1 MADSSTFD
9 AYTLAGL
16 DQAKALLGKTTAPYP
31 SYTPSQ
37 TLSPSQM
44 SYYNYT
50 PTAPMNQ
57 IQAPNYEVTAGDAE
71 AWQKWTPQNAP
82 NYGTVNTQTGVSPWD
97 YQSVSPN
104 ATAAEYNWL
113 DTPLDMQTVAN
124 PYSAYGGADPT
135 YQKLGVTP
143 TFGNVQ
149 VTNPYAAYSGNPDIQ
164 AAQINLGYNKLGYTP
179 AYQGLMGGDY
189 EALQAA
195 LTSPGAAAA
204 RTAYEQGLTN
214 LQDIMG
220 GKGLYGSSI
229 MQNQQREAL
238 DKVYQQALADN
249 AAKAAVERYRM
260 EATDLQNKNSFGL
273 NVYGQQMGENTAA
286 NQQAL
291 AIAQANQ
298 GDIQARNNLAYQAW
312 QQRVAENLAG
322 NQMGLEAQQ
331 SNQTNQQNLNA
342 LLNSVY
348 NQQMAENQAANQQ
361 AYNTWATRL
370 AENQAGQ
377 QMGLQA
383 ALANQSTYA
392 NLQGLLSQQGLARNA
407 AALDYAKLL
416 TGVNQQNAAQNLAAQ
431 QSNQAAQTAL
441 NQLLSQQGIAKNQAG
456 LEYANLLTNVNQQN
470 VANTLAQN
478 QNLNALRSSDL
489 QQLQGL
495 LANQNIAQ
503 NQAGLD
509 YAKLLTGVN
518 QQNVANALAQS
529 NQANALGLNYA
540 QLATQTAADNATR
553 ALQQQQ
559 NLNALLSGDYQNLQ
573 GLLAGQN
580 TAANAYVQAARAQ
593 DIARENQR
601 NQYALQKFQ
610 LDEQQNKDLFTT
622 ALAANED
629 LNTYNTNRLNWDY
642 ANAENM
648 RKWANQQPYEKY
660 LYDQAAGAYQNQN
673 DETLFNRALALAG
686 LGNQSGTAASN
697 YQLALQQLAAQQQAA
712 ANANSTANTASYLG
726 ALGLLGGG
734 LLSNS
739 KLFS

>member
-1 MADSSTFD
+1 MVAEPLMTRNIMADSSTFD

-135 YQKLGVTP
+135 YQKLGATP

-416 TGVNQQNAAQNLAAQ
+416 TGVNQQN
-431 QSNQAAQTAL
+431 
-441 NQLLSQQGIAKNQAG
+441 
-456 LEYANLLTNVNQQN
+456 
-470 VANTLAQN
+470 
-478 QNLNALRSSDL
+478 
-489 QQLQGL
+489 
-495 LANQNIAQ
+495 
-503 NQAGLD
+503 
-509 YAKLLTGVN
+509 
-518 QQNVANALAQS
+518 VANALAQS

-629 LNTYNTNRLNWDY
+629 LNTYNANRLNWDY

-648 RKWANQQPYEKY
+648 RKWTNQQPYEKY
-660 LYDQAAGAYQNQN
+660 LYEQAAGAYQNQN

-697 YQLALQQLAAQQQAA
+697 YQLALQQLAAQRQAA

-739 KLFS
+739 NWFRLFS

>member
-135 YQKLGVTP
+135 YQKLGATP

-249 AAKAAVERYRM
+249 AAKAAAQRYGM
-260 EATDLQNKNSFGL
+260 EATDLQNKNAFGL

-286 NQQAL
+286 NQLAL
-291 AIAQANQ
+291 EVAQANQ

-416 TGVNQQNAAQNLAAQ
+416 TGVNQQN
-431 QSNQAAQTAL
+431 
-441 NQLLSQQGIAKNQAG
+441 
-456 LEYANLLTNVNQQN
+456 
-470 VANTLAQN
+470 
-478 QNLNALRSSDL
+478 
-489 QQLQGL
+489 
-495 LANQNIAQ
+495 
-503 NQAGLD
+503 
-509 YAKLLTGVN
+509 
-518 QQNVANALAQS
+518 VANALAQS

-540 QLATQTAADNATR
+540 QLATQTGADNATR

-629 LNTYNTNRLNWDY
+629 LNTYNANRLNWDY

-648 RKWANQQPYEKY
+648 RKWTNQQPYEKY
-660 LYDQAAGAYQNQN
+660 LYEQAAGAYQNQN
-673 DETLFNRALALAG
+673 DEALYNRALALAG

-734 LLSNS
+734 LLANS

>member
-1 MADSSTFD
+1 MADASTFD

-16 DQAKALLGKTTAPYP
+16 DQAKALLGKAPAPYP

-37 TLSPSQM
+37 TQSPSQM

-57 IQAPNYEVTAGDAE
+57 IQSPNYEVTAGDAE
-71 AWQKWTPQNAP
+71 AWKQWTPQSAP
-82 NYGTVNTQTGVSPWD
+82 DYGNVNTQAAVTPWAYQGVGT
-97 YQSVSPN
+97 N
-104 ATAAEYNWL
+104 AQAAEYNWNQWTPQATNQYL
-113 DTPLDMQTVAN
+113 IANPNAQAAEYNWQDTALGMQTVTN
-124 PYSAYGGADPT
+124 PYAAYAGADPA
-135 YQKLGVTP
+135 YQKLETTP

-149 VTNPYAAYSGNPDIQ
+149 VTNPFAAYGSNPDIQ
-164 AAQINLGYNKLGYTP
+164 AAQINLGYNKLGSTP
-179 AYQGLMGGDY
+179 IYQGLMGGDY

-204 RTAYEQGLTN
+204 RSAYEQGVTN

-249 AAKAAVERYRM
+249 AAKAAAQRYVM
-260 EATDLQNKNSFGL
+260 EATDLQNRNTFGL
-273 NVYGQQMGENTAA
+273 DVYGQQMGENTAA
-286 NQQAL
+286 NQLAL
-291 AIAQANQ
+291 EIAKANQ
-298 GDIQARNNLAYQAW
+298 GDIQARNNLALQAW

-322 NQMGLEAQQ
+322 NQMELEAQQ
-331 SNQTNQQNLNA
+331 SNQANQQKLNE

-348 NQQMAENQAANQQ
+348 VQQMAENQAANQQ
-361 AYNTWATRL
+361 RYNTWAARM

-377 QMGLQA
+377 QMGLQ
-383 ALANQSTYA
+383 
-392 NLQGLLSQQGLARNA
+392 
-407 AALDYAKLL
+407 
-416 TGVNQQNAAQNLAAQ
+416 AQ

-441 NQLLSQQGIAKNQAG
+441 NQLLSQQGLAKNQAA
-456 LEYANLLTNVNQQN
+456 LEYANILTNVNQQN

-478 QNLNALRSSDL
+478 QALNALRSGDL

-540 QLATQTAADNATR
+540 QLGTQTAADNATR

-559 NLNALLSGDYQNLQ
+559 QLNALRSGDWQNLQ

-580 TAANAYVQAARAQ
+580 TAANAYAQAARAQ

-601 NQYALQKFQ
+601 NQFGLQRFQ

-622 ALAANED
+622 ALAAAED
-629 LNTYNTNRLNWDY
+629 QNTYNANRLNWDY
-642 ANAENM
+642 TNAENM

-660 LYDQAAGAYQNQN
+660 LYDQAAGAYQNQA
-673 DETLFNRALALAG
+673 DEALYNRALALAG

-697 YQLALQQLAAQQQAA
+697 YQLAMQQLAAQQQAA
-712 ANANSTANTASYLG
+712 AAANNTANTASWLG
-726 ALGLLGGG
+726 AAGLLGGG

-739 KLFS
+739 SLTSKILGG

>member
-135 YQKLGVTP
+135 YQKLGATP

-416 TGVNQQNAAQNLAAQ
+416 TGVNQQN
-431 QSNQAAQTAL
+431 
-441 NQLLSQQGIAKNQAG
+441 
-456 LEYANLLTNVNQQN
+456 
-470 VANTLAQN
+470 
-478 QNLNALRSSDL
+478 
-489 QQLQGL
+489 
-495 LANQNIAQ
+495 
-503 NQAGLD
+503 
-509 YAKLLTGVN
+509 
-518 QQNVANALAQS
+518 VANALAQS

-734 LLSNS
+734 LLANS